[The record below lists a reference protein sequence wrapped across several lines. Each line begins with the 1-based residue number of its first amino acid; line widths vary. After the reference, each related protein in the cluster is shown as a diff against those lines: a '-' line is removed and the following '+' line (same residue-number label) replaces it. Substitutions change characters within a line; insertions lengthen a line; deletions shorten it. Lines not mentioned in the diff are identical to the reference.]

1 MTQRKKQKINTCV
14 TSILI
19 GLIALTT
26 TTSQKIKAEEHGIA
40 SYYHEGQYI
49 ACGVK
54 NGKSKKYN
62 PHEISAAHKTL
73 PCGTKVKVTRKD
85 NGKSITLKIT
95 DRGPY
100 IPGRII
106 DLSLGA
112 AKELG
117 MTTVGI
123 VPVKVARLF

>member
-1 MTQRKKQKINTCV
+1 MTKKKTKSCIT
-14 TSILI
+14 TAFL
-19 GLIALTT
+19 LIALTT
-26 TTSQKIKAEEHGIA
+26 TITNKPIKADEQHGIA

-54 NGKSKKYN
+54 NGKAKRYN

-85 NGKSITLKIT
+85 NGKSITLRIT

-117 MTTVGI
+117 MTQIGI

>member
-1 MTQRKKQKINTCV
+1 MSKTKFRSLCSVVLIM
-14 TSILI
+14 ILPVAI
-19 GLIALTT
+19 PN
-26 TTSQKIKAEEHGIA
+26 SKIKAEEHGIA
-40 SYYHEGQYI
+40 SFYHEGQYI

-62 PHEISAAHKTL
+62 PDGISAAHKTL

-85 NGKSITLKIT
+85 TGKSIILTIT

-106 DLSLGA
+106 DLSRGA
-112 AKELG
+112 AREMDML
-117 MTTVGI
+117 TRGI

>member
-1 MTQRKKQKINTCV
+1 MSKTEQSKALCSLLFLSLV
-14 TSILI
+14 YLI
-19 GLIALTT
+19 STPY
-26 TTSQKIKAEEHGIA
+26 KDIKAAEHGIA

-54 NGKSKKYN
+54 HGKSQIYN
-62 PHEISAAHKTL
+62 PDGISAAHKTL

-85 NGKSITLKIT
+85 TGKSIVLTIT

-106 DLSLGA
+106 DLSRGA
-112 AKELG
+112 AKKMDMLD
-117 MTTVGI
+117 VGI
-123 VPVKVARLF
+123 VPVSVAKL

>member
-1 MTQRKKQKINTCV
+1 MSINKFKTLCTLVFVLILPISV
-14 TSILI
+14 TNGKL
-19 GLIALTT
+19 
-26 TTSQKIKAEEHGIA
+26 KAAEQHGIA
-40 SYYHEGQYI
+40 SFYHEGQYI

-54 NGKSKKYN
+54 NGKSKRYN
-62 PHEISAAHKTL
+62 PDGISAAHKTL

-85 NGKSITLKIT
+85 TGKSIVLTIT

-106 DLSLGA
+106 DLSRGA
-112 AKELG
+112 AREMDML
-117 MTTVGI
+117 TRGI